1 MGRATGR
8 RVMGRI
14 GGTVRNL
21 SRGGVLLAAGVLGL
35 AVVLADAG
43 LAFAAVP
50 SWSVVSSA
58 NASSE
63 SSSTTQS
70 NLFHRVS
77 CSSSSTCIATG
88 RYGVRQTL
96 AGGYSVNSSG
106 FGSWSQVLP
115 SDELGKNSSYVDN
128 SLHATSCSSSSNCWS
143 VGYYYD
149 TSLSSYQVFAW
160 NSNSSGS
167 KTNQVLDSFGNEPSG
182 DGFFYGVSCVY
193 SVDFCPAVGY
203 YMDSSGVAQTLIGYP
218 SATSPVIGSSP
229 NAGSGNNYLYGV
241 SCTSTSFCE
250 AVGNYVDSSG
260 VAQTLVEEYN
270 GSSWSIASSPNS
282 GSGNNYL
289 YGVSCTSTSFCAAVG
304 YYIDSAGVA
313 QTLAD
318 TYDGSAWTASA
329 STNTSSSQTNYLYG
343 VSCVSASF
351 CASAGYWSQ
360 DPLTLSSA
368 TMAEIYNGSSWSSPS
383 GLSSSSQPVNGNR
396 LFGVACVSSSSCLTV
411 GRYSMAFSL
420 VESYTP
426 TSWSLGSPA
435 QITTQSDLYGISC
448 KSSTFCV
455 AVGDYYDSSNVQQM
469 LIETYNGT
477 SWSEVTGLSN
487 PANSAG
493 ENALDGVSCASSTSC
508 VAVGS
513 YLEST
518 TSGTQTQTQT
528 QTLAVVYNGSSWTTV
543 TPANQGSYGDT
554 LFDISCTTS
563 TSCVAVGMY
572 FASLSPPTESVL
584 TEYYNGS
591 SWSSNSPTS
600 PSTAGSMLM
609 GISCASSTSCEAVGN
624 YVDSSG
630 VEQALVEAYNGSSWS
645 EQTSVDSGSGQNA
658 LTDVSCVSSN
668 FCMATGEY
676 AADTITGVTGTLTE
690 EYNGSSWSIVSSP
703 DVGSGNNVLY
713 GVSCASSTS
722 CSGLGYEANSSAF
735 TTNFSSATQI
745 PQTLAEEWS

>member
-1 MGRATGR
+1 M
-8 RVMGRI
+8 
-14 GGTVRNL
+14 
-21 SRGGVLLAAGVLGL
+21 
-35 AVVLADAG
+35 VLADAG

-149 TSLSSYQVFAW
+149 TSLSPSSYQVFAW
-160 NSNSSGS
+160 NSNPSGSSGS
-167 KTNQVLDSFGNEPSG
+167 LLASFGNEPPG

-241 SCTSTSFCE
+241 SCTSTSFC
-250 AVGNYVDSSG
+250 
-260 VAQTLVEEYN
+260 
-270 GSSWSIASSPNS
+270 
-282 GSGNNYL
+282 
-289 YGVSCTSTSFCAAVG
+289 AAVG
-304 YYIDSAGVA
+304 YYIASAGVA

-318 TYDGSAWTASA
+318 TYDGSSWTASA
-329 STNTSSSQTNYLYG
+329 STDTSSSQTNYLYG

-383 GLSSSSQPVNGNR
+383 GLSSSSQTVNGNR

-411 GRYSMAFSL
+411 GRYSVAFSL
-420 VESYTP
+420 AESYTP
-426 TSWSLGSPA
+426 TSWSLSPA

-455 AVGDYYDSSNVQQM
+455 AVGYYVDSSNVQQM

-518 TSGTQTQTQT
+518 SSGTQT

-609 GISCASSTSCEAVGN
+609 GISCASSASSTSCEAVGN

>member
-241 SCTSTSFCE
+241 SCTSTSFC
-250 AVGNYVDSSG
+250 
-260 VAQTLVEEYN
+260 
-270 GSSWSIASSPNS
+270 
-282 GSGNNYL
+282 
-289 YGVSCTSTSFCAAVG
+289 AAVG

-411 GRYSMAFSL
+411 GRYSVAFSL
-420 VESYTP
+420 AESYTP
-426 TSWSLGSPA
+426 TSWSLSPA

-518 TSGTQTQTQT
+518 SSGTQT

-609 GISCASSTSCEAVGN
+609 GISCASSASSTSCEAVGN

>member
-1 MGRATGR
+1 M
-8 RVMGRI
+8 
-14 GGTVRNL
+14 
-21 SRGGVLLAAGVLGL
+21 
-35 AVVLADAG
+35 VLADAG

-106 FGSWSQVLP
+106 FGSWSQP
-115 SDELGKNSSYVDN
+115 QATPDELGKNSSYVDN
-128 SLHATSCSSSSNCWS
+128 SFHATSCSSSSYCWS

-149 TSLSSYQVFAW
+149 TSLSPSSYQVFAW
-160 NSNSSGS
+160 NSNPSGSSGS
-167 KTNQVLDSFGNEPSG
+167 LLASFGNEPPG

-270 GSSWSIASSPNS
+270 GLSWSIASSPNS

-304 YYIDSAGVA
+304 YYIASAGVA

-318 TYDGSAWTASA
+318 TYDGSSWTASA
-329 STNTSSSQTNYLYG
+329 STDTSSSQTNYLYG

-383 GLSSSSQPVNGNR
+383 GLSSSSQTVNGNR

-411 GRYSMAFSL
+411 GRYSVAFSL
-420 VESYTP
+420 AESYTP
-426 TSWSLGSPA
+426 TSWSLSPA

-455 AVGDYYDSSNVQQM
+455 AVGYYVDSSNVQQM

-518 TSGTQTQTQT
+518 SSGTQT

-554 LFDISCTTS
+554 LFDISCTSS

-609 GISCASSTSCEAVGN
+609 GISCASSASSTSCEAVGN